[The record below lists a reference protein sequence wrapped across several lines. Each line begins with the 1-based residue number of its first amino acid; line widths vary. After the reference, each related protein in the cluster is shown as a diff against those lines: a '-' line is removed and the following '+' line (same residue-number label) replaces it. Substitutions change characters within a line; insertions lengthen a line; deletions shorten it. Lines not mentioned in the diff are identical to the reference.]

1 MCKTCEMKFSD
12 YICTEPKPKAMSIL
26 KIEKW
31 ASVVV
36 ITNES
41 GSVIEEFQEFRNGR
55 FPFWNANTVLRAERR
70 LTELNK

>member
-1 MCKTCEMKFSD
+1 
-12 YICTEPKPKAMSIL
+12 MSIL

-36 ITNES
+36 ITDES
-41 GSVIEEFQEFRNGR
+41 GRVIEEFQEFRNGR

>member
-1 MCKTCEMKFSD
+1 MKLNFRF
-12 YICTEPKPKAMSIL
+12 IFAPNAKPKAMSIL

-36 ITNES
+36 ITDES
-41 GSVIEEFQEFRNGR
+41 GRVIEEFQEFRNGR